1 MTVIRWWWLRHAPTG
16 ATGAIGWHDLPA
28 DLSDRA
34 RLDHLSVNL
43 PQDAPVVASDLARAR
58 ATADRIAGARAR
70 LPDERGLREIHFGD
84 WEGLDFDTIARRFP
98 EDSAAWWAEPGPARA
113 TGGESFDALAG
124 RVAETVDRLH
134 ARLGP
139 PEESGH
145 DIVAVAHMGP
155 ILAALARATGMAP
168 RQVLGF
174 KIDALSLTRL
184 DWLPEAGA
192 WRVVCV
198 NAR

>member
-1 MTVIRWWWLRHAPTG
+1 MSMIRWWWLRHAPTG

-28 DLSDRA
+28 DLSDEA
-34 RLDHLSVNL
+34 RLDGLSESL
-43 PQDAPVVASDLARAR
+43 PDRAPIVASDLDRAR
-58 ATADRIAGARAR
+58 STAARIAGNRLR
-70 LPDERGLREIHFGD
+70 LPDEPDLREIHFGA

-98 EDSAAWWAEPGPARA
+98 EDISAWWTDPRPARA
-113 TGGESFDALAG
+113 TGGESFDALSA
-124 RVAETVDRLH
+124 RVAGAVDRLQR
-134 ARLGP
+134 RLGP
-139 PEESGH
+139 PGAEGR

-155 ILAALARATGMAP
+155 ILASLARATGMTP

-184 DWLPEAGA
+184 DWLPEAGV